1 MNRAT
6 FWRTTVPVLL
16 LMLCV
21 GLLVYG
27 FLRLRAIEDSMRL
40 DDATN
45 MVWVI
50 SQTQVEALE
59 LQVVLAESPGN
70 AGRIGQQYDLF
81 RSRIDMLTQGPQ
93 LRFLERLEVAGPV
106 VASARAAQ
114 RLDPAVRQL
123 APYEEQA
130 LSREMGLLIRE
141 LNRAAN
147 RAMVSEWR
155 VLSDRLGSY
164 RTVVAQVAYS
174 LGVGVLLA
182 IYLGWRILADRR
194 ARLDA
199 EILRERSQRLEED
212 LDRERAT
219 VAHWRDFAAVVSH
232 QFRTPLAVIDS
243 AAQRMYRRGQP
254 AAPEV
259 LEAKQATIRE
269 MVGSLDRLV
278 DAALLIGRI
287 DHQIVRPQQVIVDLV
302 PPVRSIVEE
311 MRRRHPGRQISLA
324 VEEPELHAWCDAKL
338 VQHALMNLIDNA
350 VKYSPPDT
358 PVDLTLFRQDGQV
371 ACTVADRGPGL
382 SDAEAEKL
390 FARFQ
395 RGEDA
400 PAAGTGIGL
409 WLAQRLALLLQ
420 GRIAVQPRTGGGTLF
435 TLWMPETPPNQKE
448 DAE

>member
-1 MNRAT
+1 M
-6 FWRTTVPVLL
+6 
-16 LMLCV
+16 
-21 GLLVYG
+21 
-27 FLRLRAIEDSMRL
+27 
-40 DDATN
+40 
-45 MVWVI
+45 
-50 SQTQVEALE
+50 
-59 LQVVLAESPGN
+59 
-70 AGRIGQQYDLF
+70 
-81 RSRIDMLTQGPQ
+81 
-93 LRFLERLEVAGPV
+93 
-106 VASARAAQ
+106 
-114 RLDPAVRQL
+114 
-123 APYEEQA
+123 
-130 LSREMGLLIRE
+130 
-141 LNRAAN
+141 
-147 RAMVSEWR
+147 
-155 VLSDRLGSY
+155 
-164 RTVVAQVAYS
+164 
-174 LGVGVLLA
+174 
-182 IYLGWRILADRR
+182 
-194 ARLDA
+194 
-199 EILRERSQRLEED
+199 
-212 LDRERAT
+212 
-219 VAHWRDFAAVVSH
+219 VSH

-302 PPVRSIVEE
+302 PPVRSIVDE
-311 MRRRHPGRQISLA
+311 MRRRHPGRRISLT

-358 PVDLTLFRQDGQV
+358 AVDLTLFRQDEQV

-420 GRIAVQPRTGGGTLF
+420 GRIAVQPRIGGGTLF